1 MANTASMVMK
11 LMTTMLCM
19 ALLLL
24 TPFAEGQGLKVGFY
38 NKTCPNVESL
48 VQQVVAKAF
57 ANDSSVAPGLI
68 RMHFHDCFVRGCD
81 GSVLIDST
89 ANNTAEKDSPPNNPS
104 LHGFDVIDSAKSAVE
119 SACNNTVSCADI
131 LAFAARDA
139 SALAGNITWRVPAG
153 RRDGNVSLSSD
164 ALANLP
170 RPNFNV
176 TQLINNFASKNLT
189 LAEMVTLSGAHTIGV
204 SHCGA
209 FTNRLYNFSN
219 TSAVDPTISAAYA
232 DLLRNKCPSTANLST
247 PITVSLDILTPNE
260 LDNKYY
266 VGLQLKLGLLTSDQA
281 LLNDV
286 NTSAEVKRNADG
298 PGGWASRFKN
308 AMVKMGKIDVLTGTQ
323 GEIRKNCRV
332 VNGGSGVGLVVE
344 VGVDGDGKASY

>member
-1 MANTASMVMK
+1 
-11 LMTTMLCM
+11 M

-48 VQQVVAKAF
+48 VQQVVANAF

-81 GSVLIDST
+81 GSVLIDLT

-119 SACNNTVSCADI
+119 AACNNTVSCADI
-131 LAFAARDA
+131 RAFAARDA

-153 RRDGNVSLSSD
+153 RRDGNVSLSSE

-170 RPNFNV
+170 RPTFNV
-176 TQLINNFASKNLT
+176 TQLINNFASKNLA

-219 TSAVDPTISAAYA
+219 ASAVDPTISSAYV
-232 DLLRNKCPSTANLST
+232 DLLRNKCPSTAT
-247 PITVSLDILTPNE
+247 C
-260 LDNKYY
+260 
-266 VGLQLKLGLLTSDQA
+266 
-281 LLNDV
+281 
-286 NTSAEVKRNADG
+286 RRR
-298 PGGWASRFKN
+298 SRFRW
-308 AMVKMGKIDVLTGTQ
+308 I
-323 GEIRKNCRV
+323 
-332 VNGGSGVGLVVE
+332 
-344 VGVDGDGKASY
+344 Y